1 MLEDRCQL
9 NKRGDIGFQLYL
21 TLLFEVRKVTMI
33 TKKEERKVTFSW
45 PGSLLHLTFRDL
57 SLDVRDPSML
67 KEGGEPASITGS
79 VLFSWGRKGLSE
91 FVDLVLH

>member
-57 SLDVRDPSML
+57 TLDVRDPSML
-67 KEGGEPASITGS
+67 KEGGRTCKHHRQCFVFLGEEGS
-79 VLFSWGRKGLSE
+79 
-91 FVDLVLH
+91 